1 MSPTRSDPPI
11 PLPDT
16 QRRVRR
22 SRLLFMAPLVLLG
35 ILVVILLWEVV
46 RSNMSAEARLDWPW
60 RLRILEPD
68 PLGSLLAV
76 AAGAVFARAQYART
90 VRPYLGWRASWEQ
103 GDLRSEGAAWR
114 VGILNGGQ
122 HTAVI
127 ESYDFRVV
135 PAGGT
140 EDGETSWVDAQGAG
154 AVLTAAGLTAGED
167 YLLVTFGPGFPL
179 VGTGNYETVLV
190 GAFSKRVVDQ
200 VDALYLRVRVT
211 DAVGDSHERIVNCL
225 KAARVSPRPV

>member
-1 MSPTRSDPPI
+1 MSPTRPDPPI
-11 PLPDT
+11 PLSDT
-16 QRRVRR
+16 QRRIRR
-22 SRLLFMAPLVLLG
+22 SRLLFVAPLVLLG
-35 ILVVILLWEVV
+35 ILLAILLWEVV
-46 RSNMSAEARLDWPW
+46 RSNMPAETRADWPW
-60 RLRILEPD
+60 RLRLLEPD

-90 VRPYLGWRASWEQ
+90 VRPYLGWRASWEK

-127 ESYDFRVV
+127 ESYGFRVV
-135 PAGGT
+135 RAGVS
-140 EDGETSWVDAQGAG
+140 EDGDAAWVDARGAG
-154 AVLTAAGLTAGED
+154 AVLTAAGLTAGDD
-167 YLLVTFGPGFPL
+167 YLLVSFGPGFPL
-179 VGTGNYETVLV
+179 VGSGNYETVLV

-225 KAARVSPRPV
+225 KAARVGPRPV

>member
-11 PLPDT
+11 PLSDV
-16 QRRVRR
+16 QRHVRR
-22 SRLLFMAPLVLLG
+22 SRLLFVAPLVLLG

-46 RSNMSAEARLDWPW
+46 RSNMPAETQAEWPW

-76 AAGAVFARAQYART
+76 AAGAVFARAQYARA
-90 VRPYLGWRASWEQ
+90 VRPYLGWRASWEK

-127 ESYDFRVV
+127 ESYDFRVI

-140 EDGETSWVDAQGAG
+140 GSGDASWVDAQGAG
-154 AVLTAAGLTAGED
+154 AVLTAAGFAVRED
-167 YLLVTFGPGFPL
+167 FLLVNFGPGFPL
-179 VGTGNYETVLV
+179 VGAGNYETVMV
-190 GAFSKRVVDQ
+190 GVFSKRVIDQ
-200 VDALYLRVRVT
+200 IDALYLRVRVT
-211 DAVGDSHERIVNCL
+211 DAVGDSHERIVDCL
-225 KAARVSPRPV
+225 KAARMSPRPV

>member
-1 MSPTRSDPPI
+1 MSPRRSDPPI
-11 PLPDT
+11 SLPDA

-22 SRLLFMAPLVLLG
+22 SRLLFVAPLVLLG
-35 ILVVILLWEVV
+35 VLVLILLWEVV
-46 RSNMSAEARLDWPW
+46 RSNMTAGSRAEWPW

-90 VRPYLGWRASWEQ
+90 VRPYLGWRASWEK
-103 GDLRSEGAAWR
+103 GVLRPDATQWR
-114 VGILNGGQ
+114 VGILNGSQ

-127 ESYDFRVV
+127 ESYDFRVI
-135 PAGGT
+135 PTGSTG
-140 EDGETSWVDAQGAG
+140 DGDASWTDAQGAG
-154 AVLTAAGLTAGED
+154 AVLTAAGLTERED
-167 YLLVTFGPGFPL
+167 YLLINFGPGFPL

-200 VDALYLRVRVT
+200 VDALYVRVRVT

-225 KAARVSPRPV
+225 KAARVSPRPL